1 VTSLTGMNRA
11 TGAPLSGD
19 DHLAQSCEDIISTPL
34 GTRTMRRDYGCILA
48 DLVDRPL
55 NRATTLLASMGIA
68 LALAKW
74 EPRIVVRQVTISGEL
89 ASGQAVAEITGTK
102 AGALANSLTR
112 LTIPSP
118 GLPSL
123 RPPDQEP
130 AMHGIKT
137 TFSTQGSRAIASQS
151 TAVIGIVGTAP
162 DAPPMPSRSMAAC

>member
-1 VTSLTGMNRA
+1 MTSLTGMNRA
-11 TGAPLSGD
+11 TGVPLAGD

-74 EPRIVVRQVTISGEL
+74 EPRITVRQVTISGEL

-102 AGALANSLTR
+102 TGTLANSLTR
-112 LTIPSP
+112 LTIP
-118 GLPSL
+118 LTRL
-123 RPPDQEP
+123 
-130 AMHGIKT
+130 
-137 TFSTQGSRAIASQS
+137 
-151 TAVIGIVGTAP
+151 AVL
-162 DAPPMPSRSMAAC
+162 SAA